1 MAIIKTDVTGQYFVV
16 GMDVARD
23 QRLGLTERG
32 MLLTLLSLPP
42 DWDFSIEG
50 MVSILPDGK
59 SRVRN
64 AFNSLQDLGYVK
76 RNQVRKE
83 DGSYGKG
90 LIEVY
95 HKPIILPMKSDLPVV
110 DNPQSENPTTDSKPQ
125 VNKQISNN
133 HKSIIDK
140 GVGTLPQEDYER
152 LCSLHDK
159 AVVDYQIE
167 RIKTN
172 HYIGYM
178 NFDRIDLMCREY
190 ESRKAVAPPKKK
202 DAFHNFEERKH
213 PPGYFEDLELKLLF
227 KERM

>member
-23 QRLGLTERG
+23 RRLGLTERG

-64 AFNSLQDLGYVK
+64 AFNRLQDLGYVK

-95 HKPIILPMKSDLPVV
+95 HKPIILPTKYLITINLLLIKVWAHCHKRIMKGFVLFMIRRWWIIRLSVSRPII
-110 DNPQSENPTTDSKPQ
+110 
-125 VNKQISNN
+125 ISV
-133 HKSIIDK
+133 I
-140 GVGTLPQEDYER
+140 
-152 LCSLHDK
+152 
-159 AVVDYQIE
+159 
-167 RIKTN
+167 
-172 HYIGYM
+172 
-178 NFDRIDLMCREY
+178 
-190 ESRKAVAPPKKK
+190 
-202 DAFHNFEERKH
+202 
-213 PPGYFEDLELKLLF
+213 
-227 KERM
+227 

>member
-23 QRLGLTERG
+23 RRLGLTERG

-64 AFNSLQDLGYVK
+64 AFNRLQDLGYVK

-95 HKPIILPMKSDLPVV
+95 HKPIILPTNSDLPVE
-110 DNPQSENPTTDSKPQ
+110 DNPQSKNPTTDYEPQ
-125 VNKQISNN
+125 VNNKISNN

-202 DAFHNFEERKH
+202 DSFHNFEERKH
-213 PPGYFEDLELKLLF
+213 PPGYFEDLELKLLL
-227 KERM
+227 KERK

>member
-1 MAIIKTDVTGQYFVV
+1 MAVIKTDVTGQYFVV
-16 GMDVARD
+16 GMDIARD
-23 QRLGLTERG
+23 RRLGLTERG

-64 AFNSLQDLGYVK
+64 AFNNLQDLGYVK
-76 RNQVRKE
+76 RDQVRKE

-95 HKPIILPMKSDLPVV
+95 HNPIILPVKSELPME

-125 VNKQISNN
+125 VNNKISNN
-133 HKSIIDK
+133 HKYIIDK
-140 GVGTLPQEDYER
+140 GVGTLPQEDYKR
-152 LCSLHDK
+152 LCSIHDK
-159 AVVDYQIE
+159 VVVDYQIE

-202 DAFHNFEERKH
+202 SSFHNFEERH
-213 PPGYFEDLELKLLF
+213 YSDEQWAELERKILMK
-227 KERM
+227 